1 MNFSKLAKSYI
12 DGIES
17 GEINACKTIKQAI
30 GRHVADLEKTKS
42 LEFPFVFSEKYGK
55 AALMAVRLNHHT
67 SGSVAGLPFQLEA
80 WQCFIIWSIYGWRIR
95 GNLKARRF
103 RKVYIKV
110 PRKNGKT
117 EFLAALAN
125 VEMTVFPKKGGE
137 LFWAA
142 TKRDQAKIGWNRQ
155 AAMME
160 DLVKKIPSLK
170 KRFKITKTGSKI
182 LNLKQ
187 RMSSTPLGKDSKRE
201 DGHLVQMGLIDEYH
215 AHDDNSM
222 VSILET
228 GMGAFED
235 PLLLIIT
242 TAGYNMASACKH
254 LEDNYKQL
262 LNGEKH
268 NDNVFAMIY
277 ELDEGDDWED
287 ERNWYK
293 VNPSLGGALKVQY
306 MKAQYAGVLLEGAAA
321 MLAFKVKNLN
331 IWMNSEISWI
341 SIEQLKLSND
351 AVNIRAEDLKGMEC
365 YGGLDLGST
374 RDLNAFTLYFPLP
387 NQEAAILQWFWIPEE
402 TVYERTRRDGV
413 KYMDWVAEGFIKTT
427 PGSATDH
434 RLMSYD
440 ILEIAKEYNIK
451 HINFDSWGAEVF
463 KDLMVESGW
472 ENNIH
477 PFNQT
482 TSSYTGPIKYFERMI
497 FNKRLKHFNH
507 PVWVWNVLNVVLIM
521 DTNNNYKFDKKKSK
535 EKIDGAV
542 SAVMACAAYISINED
557 EKAYETRGL
566 RIL

>member
-1 MNFSKLAKSYI
+1 MDFSKLAKQYVSEI
-12 DGIES
+12 QS
-17 GEINACKTIKQAI
+17 GKINACKTIKQAI
-30 GRHVADLEKTKS
+30 NRHVTYLEKSKS
-42 LEFPFVFSEKYGK
+42 LEFPYVFSEKYGK

-80 WQCFIIWSIYGWRIR
+80 WQCFIIWSIYGWRVR
-95 GNLKARRF
+95 GRLKARRF

-125 VEMTVFPKKGGE
+125 FEMTVFPKKGGE

-160 DLVKKIPSLK
+160 DLVTKIPSLK

-182 LNLKQ
+182 LNLKE

-235 PLLLIIT
+235 PLLVIIT

-262 LNGEKH
+262 LDGQKH

-293 VNPSLGGALKVQY
+293 VNPSLGGALKEQY

-341 SIEQLKLSND
+341 SIERWKASNT
-351 AVNIRAEDLKGMEC
+351 AVKVQADELKGMKC
-365 YGGLDLGST
+365 YGGLDLAST
-374 RDLNAFTLYFPLP
+374 TDLNAFTLYFPLE
-387 NQEAAILQWFWIPEE
+387 NEECAVLQWFWIPEN

-413 KYMDWVAEGFIKTT
+413 KYMEWVENGFIKTT
-427 PGSATDH
+427 PGDATDQQFVTN
-434 RLMSYD
+434 D
-440 ILEIAKEYNIK
+440 ILEIAKIYDIQ
-451 HINFDSWGAEVF
+451 HINFDKWNSGHFENIMI
-463 KDLMVESGW
+463 DEGW
-472 ENNIH
+472 EDRIH
-477 PFNQT
+477 PFSQNM
-482 TSSYTGPIKYFERMI
+482 SSFSGPIKYFERMI
-497 FNKRLKHFNH
+497 LNKRLKHFGN
-507 PVWVWNVLNVVLIM
+507 PVLEWNILNVMLIF
-521 DTNNNYKFDKKKSK
+521 DGNENYKFDKKKSK

-542 SAVMACAAYISINED
+542 SATMACAAYLSINEE